1 MYKDF
6 ILRFGLPET
15 NHHDQGCIFENKLFY
30 NLDKLIG
37 GCFLE
42 QHCTMRKRNNKWK
55 DSDRAPDSKWC
66 DHLNKV
72 LHAYNRANND
82 ATGYAP
88 FFLLFGK
95 APRHRVDLMFTLR
108 PPNVFSSY
116 PSYVTK

>member
-6 ILRFGLPET
+6 ILRFGLPEAS
-15 NHHDQGCIFENKLFY
+15 HHDQGCKFENKLFSTWT
-30 NLDKLIG
+30 NSLEAA
-37 GCFLE
+37 FLE
-42 QHCTMRKRNNKWK
+42 QHYTIRKRNNKWK

-72 LHAYNRANND
+72 VHPYNRANND

-88 FFLLFGK
+88 FFLQFGK

-116 PSYVTK
+116 SSYVTK

>member
-6 ILRFGLPET
+6 ILRFGLPKT

-72 LHAYNRANND
+72 VHAYNRAQIMTPQD
-82 ATGYAP
+82 
-88 FFLLFGK
+88 FF
-95 APRHRVDLMFTLR
+95 H
-108 PPNVFSSY
+108 SSY
-116 PSYVTK
+116 YSGKPHAIVLT